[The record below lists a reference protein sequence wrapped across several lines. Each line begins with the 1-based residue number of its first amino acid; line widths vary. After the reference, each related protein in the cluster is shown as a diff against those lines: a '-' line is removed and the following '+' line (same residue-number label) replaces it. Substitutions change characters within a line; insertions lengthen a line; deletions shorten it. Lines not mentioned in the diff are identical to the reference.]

1 MLLLF
6 NMKETEEILSVLK
19 KNGKK
24 ENLEGMARF
33 GIRFDE
39 AYGCNIPL
47 LRNLA
52 KSYRKNHELALE
64 LWKTGIHEAR
74 IMAFLIDDPAK
85 VTETQAERWLK
96 DVKSWDICDGLCSN
110 LLDKTP
116 FAYQKA
122 VKWTKRDKEFEKRAG
137 FVMMAVLAVHD
148 KKQPDETF
156 IEFLEIIFHN
166 STDER
171 NFVKKAVNW
180 ALRQIGKRNRILHG
194 YAIRTAEQIR
204 KNVSKTSK
212 WIANDALRELRNE
225 KTMEVIMRREKSL
238 TR

>member
-1 MLLLF
+1 
-6 NMKETEEILSVLK
+6 MKETEEILSVLK

-85 VTETQAERWLK
+85 VTEAQAERWLK

-122 VKWTKRDKEFEKRAG
+122 VEWIKRDKEFEKRAG

-156 IEFLEIIFHN
+156 IEFLEIIFRN

-180 ALRQIGKRNRILHG
+180 ALRQIGKRNRILQG
-194 YAIRTAEQIR
+194 YAVRTAEQILE
-204 KNVSKTSK
+204 KAGKTSK
-212 WIANDALRELRNE
+212 WIANDALRELRSE
-225 KTMEVIMRREKSL
+225 KTKEVIMRREKSL
-238 TR
+238 MR